1 VPLPWS
7 RSSWAPRGKLGRAEH
22 EPAHIR
28 SQLAY
33 AARFSIRSTI
43 ETLDKELIRFLED
56 LFDGDDHLPDT
67 QKMNLTIEDMAH
79 QLSIFSKQ
87 KLFLHLR
94 AQQRELAMFRSCE
107 GKCREL
113 LSRLIVLSRAER
125 PGILNDECRQLLTD
139 CGAHIRDNRP
149 LSTPTELDIVTNY
162 HIKKIMGL
170 REDLLNELES

>member
-1 VPLPWS
+1 MLINMLIFPYDNS
-7 RSSWAPRGKLGRAEH
+7 R
-22 EPAHIR
+22 
-28 SQLAY
+28 Q
-33 AARFSIRSTI
+33 IRSTI

-125 PGILNDECRQLLTD
+125 PGILNEECRQLLTD